1 MAVPAAVLAAKAA
14 LLAGTDERGRTAAAS
29 ILAAV
34 LLPFLLVVAVILCL
48 LSGTAAHNRSTV
60 ELAFQGGFLSSRLP
74 ADYRGYIRQMRGSFS
89 DLDRVF
95 EGMREYPGGGDVDGY
110 RIKAI
115 FYALF
120 FGADQPGMGKEDYR
134 GFADCFVSYEER
146 EDEEGNVYTEVVPL
160 SSLDTIYSNLEI
172 LLGRAVTEENRIN
185 AQRIYQIAIQGAGSQ
200 PDRGDSLPPGT
211 GLGEG
216 SFSDLMAEATK
227 YIGYPYL
234 MGGSSP
240 GTGFDCSGFI
250 CWVYTKSGVYSLPR
264 TTAQGIYNQCATISR
279 EEAKPGDL
287 IFFTRTYATSNPVSH
302 VGIYVGNGKM
312 LHCGSPIGYADFN
325 SSYWKAHYYGMGRLL
340 Q

>member
-48 LSGTAAHNRSTV
+48 LSGTATHNRSAV

-120 FGADQPGMGKEDYR
+120 FW
-134 GFADCFVSYEER
+134 C
-146 EDEEGNVYTEVVPL
+146 
-160 SSLDTIYSNLEI
+160 
-172 LLGRAVTEENRIN
+172 
-185 AQRIYQIAIQGAGSQ
+185 GS
-200 PDRGDSLPPGT
+200 
-211 GLGEG
+211 
-216 SFSDLMAEATK
+216 A
-227 YIGYPYL
+227 
-234 MGGSSP
+234 
-240 GTGFDCSGFI
+240 
-250 CWVYTKSGVYSLPR
+250 
-264 TTAQGIYNQCATISR
+264 
-279 EEAKPGDL
+279 
-287 IFFTRTYATSNPVSH
+287 
-302 VGIYVGNGKM
+302 GNGERG
-312 LHCGSPIGYADFN
+312 LPGFC
-325 SSYWKAHYYGMGRLL
+325 RLFCIV
-340 Q
+340 

>member
-14 LLAGTDERGRTAAAS
+14 LLAGTDQRGRTAAAS

-34 LLPFLLVVAVILCL
+34 LLPFLLVAAVILCL
-48 LSGTAAHNRSTV
+48 LSGTAAHNRSAV
-60 ELAFQGGFLSSRLP
+60 ELVFHGGFLSSRLP
-74 ADYRGYIRQMRGSFS
+74 AAYRGYIQQMRESFT

-95 EGMREYPGGGDVDGY
+95 EEMREYQGGGEVDGY
-110 RIKAI
+110 RIKAV

-120 FGADQPGMGKEDYR
+120 FGVEQPGMGLEDYR
-134 GFADCFVSYEER
+134 DFADCFVSYEER
-146 EDEEGNVYTEVVPL
+146 EDEEGNVYTAVVPV
-160 SSLDTIYSNLEI
+160 SFLDTVYGNLEV
-172 LLGRAVTEENRIN
+172 LLGRAVTGENRTN
-185 AQRIYQIAIQGAGSQ
+185 AQRIYQIAIQGADSR

-211 GLGEG
+211 ALGDG

-227 YIGYPYL
+227 YIGYPYI

-264 TTAQGIYNQCATISR
+264 TTAQGIYNQCVRIR
-279 EEAKPGDL
+279 PEEAKPGDL

-312 LHCGSPIGYADFN
+312 LHCGSPIGYADLH
-325 SSYWKAHYYGMGRLL
+325 SSYWQAHYYGMGRLL